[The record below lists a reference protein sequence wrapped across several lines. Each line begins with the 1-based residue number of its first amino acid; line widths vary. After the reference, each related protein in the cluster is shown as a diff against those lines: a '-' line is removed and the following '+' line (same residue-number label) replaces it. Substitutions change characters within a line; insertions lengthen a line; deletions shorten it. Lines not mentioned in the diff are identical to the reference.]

1 MTSNGNFPNAH
12 DVTPVDQSGLL
23 SMESREL
30 VSGRRMMEKHVRT
43 LGRDN
48 LSELESVE
56 RLVASI
62 GPAAFEA
69 DVRFLSSLHTVDTES
84 AIQSISRLT
93 HPSLIGMSETPFQI
107 FQRLCDDLVLRAP
120 SLLQR
125 PSYRYRNG
133 DNTAVPFGLW
143 LSIVRHARE
152 HFDPAGLDADFLVAR
167 IREGHSSKGAF
178 DALIA
183 SKRPK

>member
-1 MTSNGNFPNAH
+1 
-12 DVTPVDQSGLL
+12 
-23 SMESREL
+23 
-30 VSGRRMMEKHVRT
+30 MMEQHVRT

-48 LSELESVE
+48 LSELESIE

-62 GPAAFEA
+62 GSAVFEA

-93 HPSLIGMSETPFQI
+93 HPSLIGMSETPFGI
-107 FQRLCDDLVLRAP
+107 FQRLCDDLVLRTPA
-120 SLLQR
+120 LLQR
-125 PSYRYRNG
+125 PSYRCRNG
-133 DNTAVPFGLW
+133 DNTAVPFELW

-152 HFDPAGLDADFLVAR
+152 HFDPAGLDAEFLVAKM
-167 IREGHSSKGAF
+167 REGLSSKRAF

>member
-1 MTSNGNFPNAH
+1 MTNNSNFPNAH
-12 DVTPVDQSGLL
+12 DAIPVGQSGLL
-23 SMESREL
+23 RVETREL
-30 VSGRRMMEKHVRT
+30 VSGRGMRGQHVRT

-48 LSELESVE
+48 ISELESVE
-56 RLVASI
+56 RLVKSI
-62 GPAAFEA
+62 GAEAFEA
-69 DVRFLSSLHTVDTES
+69 DVRRLSHLHKVDTES

-125 PSYRYRNG
+125 PSYRCRNG
-133 DNTAVPFGLW
+133 DNTAVPFELW

-152 HFDPAGLDADFLVAR
+152 FFDPAGLDADFLVTSM
-167 IREGHSSKGAF
+167 REGHTSREAF

-183 SKRPK
+183 SKRLK

>member
-1 MTSNGNFPNAH
+1 
-12 DVTPVDQSGLL
+12 
-23 SMESREL
+23 
-30 VSGRRMMEKHVRT
+30 MMEQHVRT

-84 AIQSISRLT
+84 AIQSINRLT
-93 HPSLIGMSETPFQI
+93 HPSLIGMSETPFRI
-107 FQRLCDDLVLRAP
+107 FQRLCDELVLRAP
-120 SLLQR
+120 ALLQR
-125 PSYRYRNG
+125 PSYRCRNS
-133 DNTAVPFGLW
+133 DTTAVPFELW
-143 LSIVRHARE
+143 LAIVRHARE
-152 HFDPAGLDADFLVAR
+152 FFDPAGLDADFLVKR
-167 IREGHSSKGAF
+167 MREGHSSKEAF

>member
-1 MTSNGNFPNAH
+1 
-12 DVTPVDQSGLL
+12 
-23 SMESREL
+23 MEQ
-30 VSGRRMMEKHVRT
+30 HIRT

-56 RLVASI
+56 RLVTSI
-62 GPAAFEA
+62 GPEAFEA
-69 DVRFLSSLHTVDTES
+69 DVRRLSNLYTVDTES
-84 AIQSISRLT
+84 ATQSISRLT
-93 HPSLIGMSETPFQI
+93 HPSLVGMSETPFRI

-125 PSYRYRNG
+125 PSYRWRNG

-152 HFDPAGLDADFLVAR
+152 HLDPAGLDADFLVAR
-167 IREGHSSKGAF
+167 MREGRSSKQAF

>member
-1 MTSNGNFPNAH
+1 ILPNQETFFRVSLGA
-12 DVTPVDQSGLL
+12 QSGLL
-23 SMESREL
+23 SVESREL
-30 VSGRRMMEKHVRT
+30 VSGRRMMELHVRT

-56 RLVASI
+56 RLVTSI
-62 GPAAFEA
+62 GPEAFEA
-69 DVRFLSSLHTVDTES
+69 DVRRLSNLHEVDTAS

-133 DNTAVPFGLW
+133 DNTAVPFELW

-152 HFDPAGLDADFLVAR
+152 HFDPAGLDAEFLVAKM
-167 IREGHSSKGAF
+167 REGLSSKRAF

>member
-1 MTSNGNFPNAH
+1 MTNNSNSPNAR
-12 DVTPVDQSGLL
+12 DAPPVGQSGLL
-23 SMESREL
+23 GVESRDL
-30 VSGRRMMEKHVRT
+30 VSGRRMMEQYVRT

-56 RLVASI
+56 RFVTSI
-62 GPAAFEA
+62 GPEAFEA
-69 DVRFLSSLHTVDTES
+69 DVRRLSNLYTVDTES
-84 AIQSISRLT
+84 ATQSISRFT
-93 HPSLIGMSETPFQI
+93 HPSLVGMSETPFRV

-125 PSYRYRNG
+125 PSYRCRNG

-152 HFDPAGLDADFLVAR
+152 HLDPAGLDADFLVAR
-167 IREGHSSKGAF
+167 MREGRSSQEAF

>member
-1 MTSNGNFPNAH
+1 
-12 DVTPVDQSGLL
+12 
-23 SMESREL
+23 MEQ
-30 VSGRRMMEKHVRT
+30 HVRT

-56 RLVASI
+56 RLLASI

-69 DVRFLSSLHTVDTES
+69 DVRFLSNLHTVDTES

-93 HPSLIGMSETPFQI
+93 HPSIIGMSDTPFQI
-107 FQRLCDDLVLRAP
+107 FQRLCDDLVVRVPL
-120 SLLQR
+120 LLQR

-133 DNTAVPFGLW
+133 DSTAVPFELW
-143 LSIVRHARE
+143 LDIVRHARE
-152 HFDPAGLDADFLVAR
+152 FFDPAGLDAEFLIAR
-167 IREGHSSKGAF
+167 MREGCSRQEAF

-183 SKRPK
+183 SKRHK